1 MDKIQNNLTAPL
13 SNPLDVTTEEKI
25 RNQAYEKVISFLVD
39 LENAVTTPKSKLL
52 YRIAKDGVQAMIDG
66 TFDDE

>member
-25 RNQAYEKVISFLVD
+25 RNQAYEKVIRSISDAVVRNLSMVNGVEFVGALVVS
-39 LENAVTTPKSKLL
+39 LALTM
-52 YRIAKDGVQAMIDG
+52 AW
-66 TFDDE
+66 